1 MMTTTMSPPTGLTT
15 SHGAIAAAD
24 SAAPPAGMTRDAS
37 DASAGA
43 LLPAPVSLGYGDSA
57 MVELAMLLTQVDAQD
72 RKASRQTEDAAD
84 QVAAQE
90 ENARVD
96 EMRKKADDDE
106 AEGIAKGIGDM
117 VSGACGIVGGA
128 IGDTAGKIIDAAG
141 KGASGGG
148 ELASALFNGNADRE
162 DAEAAADDAQAQA
175 ALRRSS
181 EAHEDAQA
189 ANAAI
194 DKVEQAFDQAMQTQ
208 NATRLAA
215 VTVRA

>member
-15 SHGAIAAAD
+15 SHGAIAAAA
-24 SAAPPAGMTRDAS
+24 SAAPPAGMTSDAS

-72 RKASRQTEDAAD
+72 RKDSRQTEDAAD

-106 AEGIAKGIGDM
+106 AQGLASGIGDM
-117 VSGACGIVGGA
+117 ASGVLQIAGGFKG
-128 IGDTAGKIIDAAG
+128 GDWEKILNGAA

-148 ELASALFNGNADRE
+148 ELASALFKGNAGRE
-162 DAEAAADDAQAQA
+162 DADAAADDAQAQA

-194 DKVEQAFDQAMQTQ
+194 DKVEQAFDQIMQTQ

-215 VTVRA
+215 VSVRA